1 MAIATFTIPKVLTG
15 RLTGPGGLYNLGNAL
30 GLLSG
35 LSLHV
40 VATLGQG
47 SPDLQQG
54 LAAVA
59 DYLVGSAGAVALT
72 LAMLIFFWS
81 GEHYHRAWDRG
92 FPPDPA
98 LNRSGDLSSGLGAL
112 VLGLGL
118 FLMGDPL
125 LAATAGLLH
134 ALGKFGS
141 ALPHSVQR
149 TLHLTPRACRLIV
162 VASRIPAVI
171 LVMLSLD
178 QATSAEA
185 AFGALSL
192 LGCYGLWLWA
202 DLILL
207 RAID

>member
-1 MAIATFTIPKVLTG
+1 MATSTIAIPRALAG
-15 RLTGPGGLYNLGNAL
+15 RLRGPGGLYNLGNAL

-47 SPDLQQG
+47 GPDLQQG

-59 DYLVGSAGAVALT
+59 DYLAGSASAVALT

-92 FPPDPA
+92 FPPDPV

-134 ALGKFGS
+134 AFGKFGS
-141 ALPHSVQR
+141 ALPHAVQH
-149 TLHLTPRACRLIV
+149 TLHLTPRACRRIV
-162 VASRIPAVI
+162 VVSRIPAVV
-171 LVMLSLD
+171 LVVLSLE
-178 QATSAEA
+178 QAASAEA

-192 LGCYGLWLWA
+192 LGCYALWLWA

-207 RAID
+207 RADD